1 MTRLEVARRCLAFS
15 GLAAMT
21 VMAACSAAEPTS
33 PEPTER
39 AALRVVNAS
48 NAPVR
53 ILVDGDE
60 VIGNLDKWSASAVG
74 DVATGTRQVR
84 FVPLGE
90 PGGEV
95 SVSVTLGADGALVV
109 ARPVASG
116 LSAEVVSDTGAI
128 PAPGTSKLR
137 VIHLAASAPAIDVWR
152 KQPDYPSYVRMMF
165 PFAYGASSSF
175 VQSAP
180 GTWFVTVTEA
190 LTAAHEPP
198 NPPPA
203 VLATYQLDI
212 GPDVAETVVILDG
225 ENGPRLVRME

>member
-1 MTRLEVARRCLAFS
+1 MIRERLARQGLGPWCLTLVA
-15 GLAAMT
+15 
-21 VMAACSAAEPTS
+21 VVAACSQSEPTS
-33 PEPTER
+33 PNDQPD
-39 AALRVVNAS
+39 APLRVINAS

-53 ILVDGDE
+53 ILVDGHE
-60 VIGNLDKWSASAVG
+60 ALGHLDKWSFSS
-74 DVATGTRQVR
+74 VAGVAAGTRQVQV
-84 FVPLGE
+84 VPLG
-90 PGGEV
+90 GSGAAV
-95 SVSVTLGADGALVV
+95 SVSVSLDAEGALIV

-175 VQSAP
+175 VQSTP
-180 GTWFVTVTEA
+180 GTWFLTVTTELPPGGEPPA
-190 LTAAHEPP
+190 EPP
-198 NPPPA
+198 N
-203 VLATYQLDI
+203 VLANFQLDI

-225 ENGPRLVRME
+225 EDGIRIVRMQ